1 VQKLGASLKRVRLVN
16 NTTIYFSSVKL
27 KDLFLRARWFIVAA
41 IAAFGWIGFHA
52 WILHA
57 KLGIDSRLAWLDSA
71 VSNGSVLVITAL
83 VAVALRRYMPEGG
96 KLWFAIAVSVFLSLV
111 CVWITIEV
119 VIPEATGNFE
129 YQEIVYLTGPLR
141 WSFNF
146 LLMGGL
152 CVASVLHFR
161 VLDEKAE
168 NARQKATADMVREA
182 ELQKLQL
189 QLQPHFLFN
198 CLNSINA
205 LILVRPPEARR
216 MVEHLSEFLRITL
229 RRADEHW
236 VRLEEEWNYL
246 QLYLEIEKVR
256 FGHRLEVVT
265 SFDQDVMDWK
275 IPTLVLQPLVENAI
289 KFGLY
294 GTTGSITISLDA
306 HRVDDLLEIRVT
318 NPFSEDALTTRGNGF
333 GLAGLRRRMY
343 LLFAR
348 NDLLQ
353 TAAVN
358 YVFTVTLKIPRQP

>member
-1 VQKLGASLKRVRLVN
+1 MTLNDLLV
-16 NTTIYFSSVKL
+16 K
-27 KDLFLRARWFIVAA
+27 ARWLLVGLAVV
-41 IAAFGWIGFHA
+41 GWIGFHA
-52 WILHA
+52 WILRA
-57 KLGIDSRLAWLDSA
+57 KLGVDPRLALLDSA
-71 VSNGSVLVITAL
+71 VSNGSVLVISAL
-83 VAVALRRYMPEGG
+83 VIIALRRFMPEGG
-96 KLWFAIAVSVFLSLV
+96 KLWFATAVSFFLSLV

-119 VIPEATGNFE
+119 VIPQATGNFE
-129 YQEIVYLTGPLR
+129 YQELVYRTGPLR

-152 CVASVLHFR
+152 CIASVLHFR
-161 VLDEKAE
+161 LRDEQSA
-168 NARQKATADMVREA
+168 NARQQATASMVREA

-216 MVEHLSEFLRITL
+216 MVEQLSEFLRITL
-229 RRADEHW
+229 KRADEHW

-246 QLYLEIEKVR
+246 QLYLEIEKIR

-265 SFDQDVMDWK
+265 SFEEGVMDWR

-294 GTTGSITISLDA
+294 GTTGSVTISLDA
-306 HRVDDLLEIRVT
+306 HRLDDLLEIRVT
-318 NPFSEDALTTRGNGF
+318 NPFSEDARTTRGNGF
-333 GLAGLRRRMY
+333 GLAGLQRRMY

-348 NDLLQ
+348 NDLVH
-353 TAAVN
+353 TADVN
-358 YVFTVTLKIPRQP
+358 YVFTVTLKIPREA

>member
-1 VQKLGASLKRVRLVN
+1 MTLNDLLV
-16 NTTIYFSSVKL
+16 K
-27 KDLFLRARWFIVAA
+27 ARWLLVSLAVV
-41 IAAFGWIGFHA
+41 GWIGFHA
-52 WILHA
+52 WILRA
-57 KLGIDSRLAWLDSA
+57 KLGVDPRLALLDSA
-71 VSNGSVLVITAL
+71 VSNGSVLVISAL
-83 VAVALRRYMPEGG
+83 VIIALRRFMPEGG
-96 KLWFAIAVSVFLSLV
+96 KLWFATAVSFFLSLV

-119 VIPEATGNFE
+119 VIPQATGNFE
-129 YQEIVYLTGPLR
+129 YQELVYRTGPLR

-152 CVASVLHFR
+152 CIASVLHFR
-161 VLDEKAE
+161 LRDEQSA
-168 NARQKATADMVREA
+168 NARQQATASMVREA

-216 MVEHLSEFLRITL
+216 MVEQLSEFLRITL
-229 RRADEHW
+229 KRADEHW

-246 QLYLEIEKVR
+246 QLYLEIEKIR

-265 SFDQDVMDWK
+265 SFEEGVMDWR

-294 GTTGSITISLDA
+294 GTTGSVTISLDA
-306 HRVDDLLEIRVT
+306 RRLDDLLEIRVT
-318 NPFSEDALTTRGNGF
+318 NPFSEDARTTRGNGF
-333 GLAGLRRRMY
+333 GLAGLQRRMY

-348 NDLLQ
+348 NDLVH
-353 TAAVN
+353 TADVN
-358 YVFTVTLKIPRQP
+358 YVFTVTLKIPREA

>member
-1 VQKLGASLKRVRLVN
+1 MTLNAFLSRTRWLLVGLA
-16 NTTIYFSSVKL
+16 V
-27 KDLFLRARWFIVAA
+27 VA
-41 IAAFGWIGFHA
+41 WISFHA
-52 WILHA
+52 WVLHA
-57 KLGIDSRLAWLDSA
+57 KLGVDSRLAWLDST
-71 VSNGSVLVITAL
+71 VSNGAVLFTTAIVI
-83 VAVALRRYMPEGG
+83 VALRRFMPEGG
-96 KLWFAIAVSVFLSLV
+96 KLWFATAVSLFLSLV
-111 CVWITIEV
+111 CVWLTIEIV
-119 VIPEATGNFE
+119 MPQSTGRFD
-129 YQEIVYLTGPLR
+129 YQEFVYRAAPLR

-152 CVASVLHFR
+152 TIASVLHFR
-161 VLDEKAE
+161 VRDERAE
-168 NARQKATADMVREA
+168 NARQQATATMVREA

-216 MVEHLSEFLRITL
+216 MVEQLSEFLRITL
-229 RRADEHW
+229 KRADEHW
-236 VRLEEEWNYL
+236 VRLEEEWHYL

-265 SFDQDVMDWK
+265 SFDNELMDWR
-275 IPTLVLQPLVENAI
+275 IPTLVLQPVVENAI

-294 GTTGSITISLDA
+294 GTTGSVTISLDA
-306 HRVDDLLEIRVT
+306 RQIDDLLEIRVT
-318 NPFSEDALTTRGNGF
+318 NPFSADALTSKGNGF

-348 NDLLQ
+348 NDLVH

-358 YVFTVTLKIPRQP
+358 YVFTVTLKIPREP

>member
-1 VQKLGASLKRVRLVN
+1 M
-16 NTTIYFSSVKL
+16 TF
-27 KDLFLRARWFIVAA
+27 KDLFIRTRWLFIAGLGA
-41 IAAFGWIGFHA
+41 FAWIAFHA

-57 KLGIDSRLAWLDSA
+57 KLGVDSRLAWLDSTA
-71 VSNGSVLVITAL
+71 SNGSVLIITAI

-96 KLWFAIAVSVFLSLV
+96 KIWFAVAVSFFLSLV
-111 CVWITIEV
+111 CVWITLEII
-119 VIPEATGNFE
+119 IPESTDDFE
-129 YQEIVYLTGPLR
+129 YQKLVYLTGPLR

-146 LLMGGL
+146 LMMGGL

-168 NARQKATADMVREA
+168 SARQKATADMVREA

-216 MVEHLSEFLRITL
+216 MVEQLSEFLRITL
-229 RRADEHW
+229 KRADEHW
-236 VRLEEEWNYL
+236 VRLEEELNYL
-246 QLYLEIEKVR
+246 QLYLDIEKIR

-265 SFDQDVMDWK
+265 SFDQEVMDWK

-306 HRVDDLLEIRVT
+306 HQVDELLEIRVT
-318 NPFSEDALTTRGNGF
+318 NPFSEDALTTKGNGF

-358 YVFTVTLKIPRQP
+358 YVFTVTLKIPRQS

>member
-1 VQKLGASLKRVRLVN
+1 MKLNDLLV
-16 NTTIYFSSVKL
+16 K
-27 KDLFLRARWFIVAA
+27 ARWLLVSLAVV
-41 IAAFGWIGFHA
+41 GWIGFHA
-52 WILHA
+52 WILRA
-57 KLGIDSRLAWLDSA
+57 KLGVDPRLALLDSA
-71 VSNGSVLVITAL
+71 VSNGSVLVISAL
-83 VAVALRRYMPEGG
+83 VIIALRRFMPEGG
-96 KLWFAIAVSVFLSLV
+96 KLWFATAVSFFLSLV

-119 VIPEATGNFE
+119 VIPQATGNFE
-129 YQEIVYLTGPLR
+129 YQELIYRTGPLR

-152 CVASVLHFR
+152 CIASVLHFR
-161 VLDEKAE
+161 LRDEQSA
-168 NARQKATADMVREA
+168 NARQQATASMVREA

-216 MVEHLSEFLRITL
+216 MVEQLSEFLRITL
-229 RRADEHW
+229 KRADEHW

-246 QLYLEIEKVR
+246 QLYLEIEKIR

-265 SFDQDVMDWK
+265 SFEEGVMDWR

-294 GTTGSITISLDA
+294 GTTGSVTISLDA
-306 HRVDDLLEIRVT
+306 RRLDDLLEIRVT
-318 NPFSEDALTTRGNGF
+318 NPFSEDARTTRGNGF
-333 GLAGLRRRMY
+333 GLAGLQRRMY

-348 NDLLQ
+348 NDLVH
-353 TAAVN
+353 TADVN
-358 YVFTVTLKIPRQP
+358 YVFTVTLKIPREA

>member
-1 VQKLGASLKRVRLVN
+1 VTLN
-16 NTTIYFSSVKL
+16 
-27 KDLFLRARWFIVAA
+27 DLFVRSRWLLVGLAALAWVAV
-41 IAAFGWIGFHA
+41 HA

-57 KLGIDSRLAWLDSA
+57 KLGVDARLAWLDSG
-71 VSNGSVLVITAL
+71 VSNGSVLVISAL
-83 VAVALRRYMPEGG
+83 VIVALRRFMPEGG
-96 KLWFAIAVSVFLSLV
+96 KLWFATAVSFFLSLV
-111 CVWITIEV
+111 CVWITIEI
-119 VIPEATGNFE
+119 VIPEATGRFE
-129 YQEIVYLTGPLR
+129 YQELVYRTGPLR

-152 CVASVLHFR
+152 CIASVLHFR
-161 VLDEKAE
+161 LRDEQAA
-168 NARQKATADMVREA
+168 NARQQATDAMVREA

-216 MVEHLSEFLRITL
+216 MVEQLSEFLRITL
-229 RRADEHW
+229 KRADQHW
-236 VRLEEEWNYL
+236 VKLEEEWNYL
-246 QLYLEIEKVR
+246 QLYLEIEKIR

-265 SFDQDVMDWK
+265 SFEDGVMDWR

-294 GTTGSITISLDA
+294 GTTGSVTISLDA
-306 HRVDDLLEIRVT
+306 RRLDDLLEIRVT
-318 NPFSEDALTTRGNGF
+318 NPFSEDALTSKGNGF

-353 TAAVN
+353 TAAIN
-358 YVFTVTLKIPRQP
+358 YVFTVTLKIPREP

>member
-1 VQKLGASLKRVRLVN
+1 MTLN
-16 NTTIYFSSVKL
+16 
-27 KDLFLRARWFIVAA
+27 DLLTRARWLLVGLAAVAW
-41 IAAFGWIGFHA
+41 IAFHA

-57 KLGIDSRLAWLDSA
+57 KIGVDPRLALLDST
-71 VSNGSVLVITAL
+71 VSNGSVLVISAL
-83 VAVALRRYMPEGG
+83 VIIALRRYMPEGG
-96 KLWFAIAVSVFLSLV
+96 KLWFAVAVSVFLSLV

-119 VIPEATGNFE
+119 VIPEATGQFE
-129 YQEIVYLTGPLR
+129 YQELVYRTGPLR

-152 CVASVLHFR
+152 TVASVLHFR
-161 VLDEKAE
+161 ALDEHAANE
-168 NARQKATADMVREA
+168 RQRATAAMVREA

-205 LILVRPPEARR
+205 LIIVRPPEARK
-216 MVEHLSEFLRITL
+216 MVEQLSEFLRITL
-229 RRADEHW
+229 KRADEHW
-236 VRLEEEWNYL
+236 VKLEEEWSYL
-246 QLYLEIEKVR
+246 QLYLEIEKIR

-265 SFDQDVMDWK
+265 SFEDGVMDWR

-294 GTTGSITISLDA
+294 GTTGSVTISLDA
-306 HRVDDLLEIRVT
+306 RRLDDLLEIRVT
-318 NPFSEDALTTRGNGF
+318 NPFSEDALTSKGNGF
-333 GLAGLRRRMY
+333 GLAGLQRRMY

-353 TAAVN
+353 TASVN
-358 YVFTVTLKIPRQP
+358 YVFTVTLKIPRNHDSNDID